1 MKKNS
6 KIVWL
11 IVVVV
16 IVLLCMGACNSYN
29 GLVNKQ
35 ETATTALANVQATY
49 QRRADLI
56 PNLSKT
62 VQAYA
67 KHEEKTFEEVTKA
80 RATVGQIRLDAD
92 NITPEKLQQ
101 FQKAQGDLTQA
112 LGKLMVVAERYPDL
126 KASENFKD
134 LQIQLEGTENR
145 INEARQQYNE
155 AVQDYN
161 QSARRFPNVIFASMF
176 GFDRMAKFE
185 AAAGAEKAPKVNFD

>member
-185 AAAGAEKAPKVNFD
+185 AAAGAEKAPEVNFD

>member
-1 MKKNS
+1 M
-6 KIVWL
+6 
-11 IVVVV
+11 
-16 IVLLCMGACNSYN
+16 
-29 GLVNKQ
+29 
-35 ETATTALANVQATY
+35 
-49 QRRADLI
+49 
-56 PNLSKT
+56 
-62 VQAYA
+62 
-67 KHEEKTFEEVTKA
+67 TKA

-185 AAAGAEKAPKVNFD
+185 AAAGAEKAPEVNFD

>member
-67 KHEEKTFEEVTKA
+67 IHEEKTFEEVTKA

-185 AAAGAEKAPKVNFD
+185 AAAGAEKAPEVNFD

>member
-112 LGKLMVVAERYPDL
+112 LGKLMVIAERYPDL

-185 AAAGAEKAPKVNFD
+185 AAAGAEKAPEVNFD

>member
-155 AVQDYN
+155 AGQDYN

-185 AAAGAEKAPKVNFD
+185 AAAGAEKAPEVNFD

>member
-1 MKKNS
+1 MKKSS

-16 IVLLCMGACNSYN
+16 VLLLCMGACNSYN
-29 GLVNKQ
+29 VLVNKQ

-112 LGKLMVVAERYPDL
+112 LGKLMVIAERYPDL

-185 AAAGAEKAPKVNFD
+185 AAAGAEKAPEVNFD

>member
-49 QRRADLI
+49 QRRTDLI

-185 AAAGAEKAPKVNFD
+185 AAAGAEKAPEVNFD

>member
-1 MKKNS
+1 MKKSS

-16 IVLLCMGACNSYN
+16 VLLLCMGACNSYN
-29 GLVNKQ
+29 VLVNKQ

-185 AAAGAEKAPKVNFD
+185 AAAGAEKASEVNFD